1 VLDSL
6 KARNKLETDKAFLVS
21 LNMLEKELVLGD
33 VGIGKVELN
42 LEVNIVMNSI
52 FRADIYVYK

>member
-1 VLDSL
+1 
-6 KARNKLETDKAFLVS
+6 
-21 LNMLEKELVLGD
+21 MLEKELVLGD

-52 FRADIYVYK
+52 FRADIYVYKWMRNKKRSLALIQL